1 MLHPSE
7 GGWGRGCGQWSGHPS
22 TWSLPS
28 GGHHMVG
35 VTIVCVFKK
44 NIMSLSFWNLLQV
57 VWCAKNKKK
66 EIMQII
72 LFCKARD
79 FDFLYYFLLTR
90 TTWKYTQK
98 KFSLVIYELRTTI
111 SVTRLSANAFPT
123 FSSSSHLFS
132 KLFLS
137 FGNLHLL
144 LLHIRY
150 FPSFLAPTI
159 SKAHKA
165 WENMRRY
172 PLLSTGPGGRDGRS
186 SVESCQEHIYHP
198 KCARECSKIGFFV
211 SVLWCQY
218 CLVLLFL
225 V

>member
-1 MLHPSE
+1 M
-7 GGWGRGCGQWSGHPS
+7 
-22 TWSLPS
+22 
-28 GGHHMVG
+28 
-35 VTIVCVFKK
+35 
-44 NIMSLSFWNLLQV
+44 
-57 VWCAKNKKK
+57 
-66 EIMQII
+66 
-72 LFCKARD
+72 
-79 FDFLYYFLLTR
+79 
-90 TTWKYTQK
+90 
-98 KFSLVIYELRTTI
+98 IYELRTTI

-172 PLLSTGPGGRDGRS
+172 RLLYWTRGGRWEEFGRKLS
-186 SVESCQEHIYHP
+186 RAHLPSQVCTRVLENT
-198 KCARECSKIGFFV
+198 FF
-211 SVLWCQY
+211 SGAGNFPIMLWCQY
-218 CLVLLFL
+218 CPLNSEQKRVTLQMLENRQECCCS
-225 V
+225 

>member
-1 MLHPSE
+1 M
-7 GGWGRGCGQWSGHPS
+7 
-22 TWSLPS
+22 
-28 GGHHMVG
+28 
-35 VTIVCVFKK
+35 
-44 NIMSLSFWNLLQV
+44 
-57 VWCAKNKKK
+57 
-66 EIMQII
+66 
-72 LFCKARD
+72 FCIAGD

-172 PLLSTGPGGRDGRS
+172 RLLYWTGGERWEEFGQKLSRA
-186 SVESCQEHIYHP
+186 HLP

-211 SVLWCQY
+211 SVLWCQC

>member
-1 MLHPSE
+1 M
-7 GGWGRGCGQWSGHPS
+7 
-22 TWSLPS
+22 
-28 GGHHMVG
+28 
-35 VTIVCVFKK
+35 
-44 NIMSLSFWNLLQV
+44 
-57 VWCAKNKKK
+57 
-66 EIMQII
+66 
-72 LFCKARD
+72 
-79 FDFLYYFLLTR
+79 
-90 TTWKYTQK
+90 
-98 KFSLVIYELRTTI
+98 IYELRTTI

-123 FSSSSHLFS
+123 FSISSHLFS

-172 PLLSTGPGGRDGRS
+172 RLLSLGPEGRDGWGG

-198 KCARECSKIGFFV
+198 KCAKECSKIVFFCKCALV
-211 SVLWCQY
+211 SVLPGTA
-218 CLVLLFL
+218 LFGL
-225 V
+225 IFVPRFWPQCTTVNKKVSHCKR

>member
-1 MLHPSE
+1 M
-7 GGWGRGCGQWSGHPS
+7 
-22 TWSLPS
+22 
-28 GGHHMVG
+28 
-35 VTIVCVFKK
+35 
-44 NIMSLSFWNLLQV
+44 
-57 VWCAKNKKK
+57 
-66 EIMQII
+66 
-72 LFCKARD
+72 
-79 FDFLYYFLLTR
+79 
-90 TTWKYTQK
+90 
-98 KFSLVIYELRTTI
+98 IYELRTTI

-172 PLLSTGPGGRDGRS
+172 PLLSTAGPGGRDGRS

-198 KCARECSKIGFFV
+198 KCAKECSKIRFFFRAQETFQVCFGV
-211 SVLWCQY
+211 SIARSTVNKKVSHCKR
-218 CLVLLFL
+218 
-225 V
+225 

>member
-1 MLHPSE
+1 M
-7 GGWGRGCGQWSGHPS
+7 
-22 TWSLPS
+22 
-28 GGHHMVG
+28 
-35 VTIVCVFKK
+35 
-44 NIMSLSFWNLLQV
+44 
-57 VWCAKNKKK
+57 
-66 EIMQII
+66 
-72 LFCKARD
+72 
-79 FDFLYYFLLTR
+79 
-90 TTWKYTQK
+90 
-98 KFSLVIYELRTTI
+98 IYELRTTI

-172 PLLSTGPGGRDGRS
+172 PLLSTAGPGVERWEGG

-198 KCARECSKIGFFV
+198 KCARECSKIRFF
-211 SVLWCQY
+211 SGAGNFPSMLWCQY
-218 CLVLLFL
+218 CPLNSEQKRVTLQMLENRQECCCS
-225 V
+225 

>member
-1 MLHPSE
+1 
-7 GGWGRGCGQWSGHPS
+7 
-22 TWSLPS
+22 
-28 GGHHMVG
+28 MVG
-35 VTIVCVFKK
+35 VTIVCVFKT

-165 WENMRRY
+165 WENMRRFR
-172 PLLSTGPGGRDGRS
+172 LLYWTRGERWEEFGGKLSRAHLPSQVCAR
-186 SVESCQEHIYHP
+186 VLENRFFC
-198 KCARECSKIGFFV
+198 KCALV
-211 SVLWCQY
+211 SVLPGTA
-218 CLVLLFL
+218 LFGL
-225 V
+225 IFVPRFWPQCTTVNKKVSHCKR